1 MVVWVF
7 VPSVVKY
14 NISDEVVR
22 TFEGTKDIIIVKE
35 LTNTVIY
42 DYSNKSLVSKAISSI
57 EKNIDTWYAES
68 FKYNKDKVYIVLVG
82 GILHAVATVKA
93 LDKYLDVKY
102 DFLVY
107 EKKLGKYVIL
117 DGESYEVI
125 GTSMVEE
132 IEHEDGGS

>member
-1 MVVWVF
+1 MVIWVF

-22 TFEGTKDIIIVKE
+22 TFDGVNDIVIVKE

-42 DYSNKSLVSKAISSI
+42 DYSNKALVNKAITSI
-57 EKNIDTWYAES
+57 KKNIDAWYTES
-68 FKYNKDKVYIVLVG
+68 FKYDKDKIYIVLVG
-82 GILHAVATVKA
+82 GILHAIATVKA
-93 LDKYLDVKY
+93 LAKYPEVVY

-107 EKKLGKYVIL
+107 EKKLGKYVVL

-125 GTSMVEE
+125 GTYMDETA
-132 IEHEDGGS
+132 EHEDDIS